1 MRTSE
6 AVDLFLKSRRDSML
20 SEDTILLYQWVLTKL
35 EIEFPTNLPTTR
47 RELQFLFNEHSN
59 LAPASQMT
67 IRNRLRVFWAWLQEE
82 DLCESNPVAKMPIPR
97 QRPTMP
103 RVLSEKETQRLLMAA
118 TSERDRAVL
127 VVLLDTGL
135 RVGELASLTRNN
147 ARPDGL
153 TVNGKVGERVVP
165 ISPGVYELLLRQ
177 GNERGFLIGRRR
189 PLSRSGIQGI
199 VRACMRRAGYSPPK
213 IGPHTLRHTF
223 GVQYMVNGGDVASL
237 QRILGHTKIETTM
250 LYVQMSNAM
259 VAQQHLQF
267 SPMRNMTFAAD

>member
-1 MRTSE
+1 MVD
-6 AVDLFLKSRRDSML
+6 AV
-20 SEDTILLYQWVLTKL
+20 Q
-35 EIEFPTNLPTTR
+35 
-47 RELQFLFNEHSN
+47 
-59 LAPASQMT
+59 
-67 IRNRLRVFWAWLQEE
+67 E